1 MSSGRYT
8 IGAFPDWSAVKAV
21 REARE
26 LRQRIDRGEN
36 PLEARKAE
44 AAEHVKTV
52 NAVLD
57 DWLARHARARGK
69 DGLERLRSAD
79 AVESALARLV
89 RPRIGPIDIYKLSRR
104 NVAEMTDHI
113 QDVAGATMADR
124 CRTYLA
130 TALRWFAERDDNFNL
145 GHAIVRV
152 QPPATDGARARVLDD
167 FEIRAVWAAAGG
179 AGTFGAMVKFP
190 LLTAARRCEA
200 SDLPWTEIDG
210 AGVWT
215 IPALRS
221 KNKKPHVLP
230 LSRAA
235 LELLQAR
242 SKDSAFV
249 FAGSGGLAF
258 STFTRG
264 KALLDRMLG
273 DAVQPW
279 TLHDLRRTART
290 LLARAGISAD
300 IAERVLGHSLP
311 GLEAVYNHH
320 GYEAEKGAALE
331 ALAGL
336 LDRII
341 KPPAANVVPL
351 RAGEGA

>member
-1 MSSGRYT
+1 M
-8 IGAFPDWSAVKAV
+8 
-21 REARE
+21 
-26 LRQRIDRGEN
+26 
-36 PLEARKAE
+36 
-44 AAEHVKTV
+44 
-52 NAVLD
+52 
-57 DWLARHARARGK
+57 
-69 DGLERLRSAD
+69 
-79 AVESALARLV
+79 
-89 RPRIGPIDIYKLSRR
+89 RPRIGSIDIYKLSRR
-104 NVAEMTDHI
+104 NVAEMVDHI

-124 CRTYLA
+124 CRTYLP

-242 SKDSAFV
+242 PKDSAFV
-249 FAGSGGLAF
+249 FAGWGGLAF

-264 KALLDRMLG
+264 KAQLDRMLG
-273 DAVQPW
+273 DAVQPC
-279 TLHDLRRTART
+279 TLMICGAP
-290 LLARAGISAD
+290 
-300 IAERVLGHSLP
+300 P
-311 GLEAVYNHH
+311 G
-320 GYEAEKGAALE
+320 
-331 ALAGL
+331 
-336 LDRII
+336 
-341 KPPAANVVPL
+341 P
-351 RAGEGA
+351 